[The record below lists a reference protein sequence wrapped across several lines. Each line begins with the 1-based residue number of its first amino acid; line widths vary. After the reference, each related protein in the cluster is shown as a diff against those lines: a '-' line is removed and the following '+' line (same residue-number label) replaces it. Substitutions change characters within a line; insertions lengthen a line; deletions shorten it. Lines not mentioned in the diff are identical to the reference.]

1 VPREPLVLPDYGPT
15 LPTLLRRRAGVPERV
30 TIAVVVA
37 AVVLLGIAMVAVRP
51 GIEDAEQLV
60 HEGQPVFNL
69 LYPSGAVREVEPRPG
84 ELVRLEGE
92 RGRQSV
98 AVTVRPLTL
107 PVQRGDI
114 SHAQLPVYASTHADA
129 LRREYPGFTLL
140 EEGRARINDAPGYEI
155 TFTAGRT
162 HGSDVLLVPAEDDAR
177 GAVVLGLRRVVRGAA
192 PLGEADHEF
201 TRQARKAFRSFRYGR
216 DRG

>member
-1 VPREPLVLPDYGPT
+1 VLPEYGPT
-15 LPTLLRRRAGVPERV
+15 LPTLLRRRGVPEQV

-37 AVVLLGIAMVAVRP
+37 AVVLLAIAMVAVRP
-51 GIEDAEQLV
+51 GIDDGEQLV
-60 HEGQPVFNL
+60 HEGDPVFNL

-98 AVTVRPLTL
+98 AVTVRPLEL
-107 PVQRGDI
+107 PVPRGDV
-114 SHAQLPVYASTHADA
+114 SHVRLPVFASRHADA
-129 LRREYPGFTLL
+129 LRSEYPGFTLV
-140 EEGRARINDAPGYEI
+140 EEGRARINDAPGYEV
-155 TFTAGRT
+155 TFTAGGT

-177 GAVVLGLRRVVRGAA
+177 GAVVLSLRREVRGR
-192 PLGEADHEF
+192 PELTESEREF
-201 TRQARKAFRSFRYGR
+201 AGLARKAFRSFRYGR

>member
-1 VPREPLVLPDYGPT
+1 VLPDYGPT
-15 LPTLLRRRAGVPERV
+15 LPTLLRRRAGVPEQL

-37 AVVLLGIAMVAVRP
+37 AVVVLGIVMVVVRP

-60 HEGQPVFNL
+60 HEGVPVFNL
-69 LYPSGAVREVEPRPG
+69 LYPSGAVRPVEPRAG

-98 AVTVRPLTL
+98 AVTIRPLRL
-107 PVQRGDI
+107 PLRRGDI
-114 SHAQLPVYASTHADA
+114 SHAQLPVLASAHAET
-129 LRREYPGFTLL
+129 LRRELEGFTLV
-140 EEGRARINDAPGYEI
+140 EEGRARINDAPGYEV

-162 HGSDVLLVPAEDDAR
+162 FGSDVLLVPAEDDAR
-177 GAVVLGLRRVVRGAA
+177 GAVVISLRREIRGAA
-192 PLGEADHEF
+192 PPTDAEREF
-201 TRQARKAFRSFRYGR
+201 AGLARKAFRSFRYGR